1 MKALI
6 SVLFMFSSAMWML
19 LVMSPRRWVVDEP
32 KDDGYTALH
41 LAALNNHFSVAKL
54 LIHHGKADMD
64 IQNHNLQTAL
74 HLAVERQHAQI
85 VRVSIIYIFSTHG
98 ISKSYF

>member
-1 MKALI
+1 
-6 SVLFMFSSAMWML
+6 MWIL

-41 LAALNNHFSVAKL
+41 LAALNNHVAVAKL

-64 IQNHNLQTAL
+64 IQNLNLQTAL
-74 HLAVERQHAQI
+74 HLAVERQHSHI
-85 VRVSIIYIFSTHG
+85 VRVTIQSQFL
-98 ISKSYF
+98 

>member
-1 MKALI
+1 
-6 SVLFMFSSAMWML
+6 MWIL
-19 LVMSPRRWVVDEP
+19 LVMSSRSWVVDEP

-41 LAALNNHFSVAKL
+41 LAALNNHLAVAKL

-64 IQNHNLQTAL
+64 IQNLNLQTAL

-85 VRVSIIYIFSTHG
+85 VRVRPPVTFIRNSMVHPSYGLIWYIP
-98 ISKSYF
+98 